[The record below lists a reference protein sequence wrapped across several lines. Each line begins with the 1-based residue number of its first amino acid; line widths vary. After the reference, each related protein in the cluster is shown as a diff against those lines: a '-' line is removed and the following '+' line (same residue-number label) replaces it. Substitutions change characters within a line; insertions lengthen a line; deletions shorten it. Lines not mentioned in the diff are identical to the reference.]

1 MRVNRAVVQLRNSFA
16 CWTALGVT
24 YAANR
29 ALYRVSLGAPA
40 DFLGE
45 LRADLFD
52 YWIWAALTPVVFAI
66 ARRAPISKSGWPR
79 AVLLHGAA
87 FVALLLVHEG
97 VAEWIQLPNVIPPDF
112 HGRPIA
118 LRLLSSFTNDL
129 WMYGGVLIVAS
140 SVHYYERF
148 RERDL
153 AAAKLGEELAKA
165 QLQALRNQLNPH
177 LLFNALNS
185 VAALMHE
192 DVQAADD
199 MLGDLAHLLRVY
211 LSGDPHQ
218 ETTLREELELV
229 EAYVGIQKRRFGER
243 LAFTREVPGEA
254 MGALVPA
261 LVLQP
266 LVENAIL
273 HGIAKAARG
282 GSVSVRVTA
291 KDGTL
296 VLVVAD
302 DGLGMEPGKRE
313 GIGLSNT
320 RARLQQL
327 YGDAHAMKVEAA
339 PGGGVSVT
347 LTLPQ
352 RAKSVTEGTEQDED
366 PDADRRRRA
375 AGAAAGRVAA
385 EGR

>member
-1 MRVNRAVVQLRNSFA
+1 VNRAAVQLRNSFA

-24 YAANR
+24 YAVNR
-29 ALYRVSLGAPA
+29 ALYRVSLGSPA
-40 DFLGE
+40 DFVGE
-45 LRADLFD
+45 LRTDLVD

-66 ARRAPISKSGWPR
+66 ARRAPITRQGWPR
-79 AVLLHGAA
+79 AVILHAAA
-87 FVALLLVHEG
+87 FVLLLCIHEG
-97 VAEWIQLPNVIPPDF
+97 VAEWLHLPNVVPPDF

-153 AAAKLGEELAKA
+153 AAARLGEELARA

-243 LAFTREVPGEA
+243 LSFAREVPGEA

-273 HGIAKAARG
+273 HGIAPSARR

-291 KDGTL
+291 TDGKL

-302 DGLGMEPGKRE
+302 DGLGMKPGKGE

-320 RARLQQL
+320 RLRLQQL
-327 YGDAHAMKVEAA
+327 YGEAQAMELNAV

-347 LTLPQ
+347 LTLPL
-352 RAKSVTEGTEQDED
+352 RAKGVTEGTERDED

-375 AGAAAGRVAA
+375 AGAAARRVAA